1 MSVPFSNTST
11 TGAIG
16 QIQLCEDYCGFNTGD
31 ISGNQTFLQKFTSY
45 INLGL
50 DDAWSIVLQATGKWH
65 MDDSNFTDYP
75 IILSNLVSGQRDYPF
90 VSDGSGN
97 IILEIYRVM
106 VADPTGTYHE
116 IYPVDQFQTTEKTG
130 NLENTDAMI
139 NGLNASG
146 TPTRYSKTG
155 NGIFLDVI
163 PNYNSTK
170 GLKVFIDREASY
182 FVTSDGTKKAGFAG
196 IFHQYLALFASEFYA
211 GIKSLANLK
220 KLNADKMQMRRDIQE
235 YYARRDKDTPK
246 RMMPNVENN
255 K

>member
-1 MSVPFSNTST
+1 MSMQFLSTST
-11 TGAIG
+11 KDGMIN
-16 QIQLCEDYCGFNTGD
+16 LCEDYCGFNDGD
-31 ISGNQTFLQKFTSY
+31 ISGYPTQLSKFTGY
-45 INLGL
+45 INRAL
-50 DDAWSIVLQATGKWH
+50 DDAWSVILQATGKWH

-75 IILSNLVSGQRDYPF
+75 IIQTSLASGQRDYPF
-90 VSDGSGN
+90 VADGSGN
-97 IILEIYRVM
+97 IILEVYRVM
-106 VADPTGTYHE
+106 VADPSGTFHE
-116 IYPVDQFQTTEKTG
+116 IYPVDQFQTTAKTG

-163 PNYNSTK
+163 PNYSLSG

-182 FVTSDGTKKAGFAG
+182 FASSDTTKKPGFAG
-196 IFHQYLALFASEFYA
+196 IYHQYLPLWASEFYA

-220 KLNADKMQMRRDIQE
+220 KLNADKAQMRRDIE
-235 YYARRDKDTPK
+235 NYYAKRDKDTPK
-246 RMMPNVENN
+246 RLVPNTENN

>member
-1 MSVPFSNTST
+1 MSIPFSST
-11 TGAIG
+11 TNKNGL
-16 QIQLCEDYCGFNTGD
+16 IQLCEDYCGFNDGD
-31 ISGNQTFLQKFTSY
+31 ISGNSTLLAKFAGY

-50 DDAWSIVLQATGKWH
+50 DDAWSVILQSTGKWH
-65 MDDSNFTDYP
+65 MDDSNFSDYP
-75 IILSNLVSGQRDYPF
+75 MITTNLVSGQRDYSF

-106 VADPTGTYHE
+106 VADPSGTYHE
-116 IYPVDQFQTTEKTG
+116 IYPVDQFQTTEKTAS
-130 NLENTDAMI
+130 LENTDPMY

-163 PNYNSTK
+163 PNYNGVN

-182 FVTSDGTKKAGFAG
+182 FTSSDTTKKAGFAG
-196 IFHQYLALFASEFYA
+196 IFHQYLAVFASEFYA
-211 GIKSLANLK
+211 GIKTLTNLK
-220 KLNADKMQMRRDIQE
+220 KLTADKIQMRRDIQE

-246 RMMPNVENN
+246 RMVANVENN

>member
-1 MSVPFSNTST
+1 MSIPFLST
-11 TGAIG
+11 TNKNGLIN
-16 QIQLCEDYCGFNTGD
+16 LCEDYCGFSDGD
-31 ISGNQTFLQKFTSY
+31 ISGNSTLLAKFTGY
-45 INLGL
+45 INLAL
-50 DDAWSIVLQATGKWH
+50 DDAWSVILQATGKWH
-65 MDDSNFTDYP
+65 LDDSNFSDYP
-75 IILSNLVSGQRDYPF
+75 MIVTNIFSGQRDYSF
-90 VSDGSGN
+90 VTDGSGN

-116 IYPVDQFQTTEKTG
+116 IYPVDQFQTTMKTG
-130 NLENTDAMI
+130 NLENTDPMY
-139 NGLNASG
+139 NGLNVSG

-163 PNYNSTK
+163 PNYDMTG

-182 FVTSDGTKKAGFAG
+182 FTVSDTTKKAGFAG
-196 IFHQYLALFASEFYA
+196 IFHQYLALWASEFYA

-220 KLNADKMQMRRDIQE
+220 KMNADKIQMKRDIAE

-246 RMMPNVENN
+246 RMNANVENN